1 MKVHVC
7 RHQSLEMPLDA
18 FQQTVASQPLK
29 FSFPRPF
36 SVLPGLVTTVAYG
49 DGYT

>member
-1 MKVHVC
+1 MEVDVC
-7 RHQSLEMPLDA
+7 RHQSPEIPLDA
-18 FQQTVASQPLK
+18 FQQTVASQRLN

-36 SVLPGLVTTVAYG
+36 SFLPGLVTTVAYG